1 MNTHNIAFK
10 NPRLLKALTGVT
22 KEEFQALIPTFTQVV
37 QEDKRLRSKAKERH
51 FGGGS
56 KGKLATIEE
65 KLFFILVYVKTYPT
79 FDFLGFVF
87 SMHRSK
93 AHQNMTLL
101 MKSLEKTL
109 GRKLVMPEKKIHS
122 LEEFL
127 EKFPEAKDLFVDG
140 VERPIQRPK
149 DKKKQNKLY
158 SGKKKRHM
166 KKSVIAVTEDKTI
179 VLMTPTKSGRR
190 HDKRLADKEMT
201 FEHIPESTA
210 LWVDTGFQGVL
221 KQHGNTLIPKKG
233 TKKNPLTLAEK
244 EENRTISSFRV
255 VVENTIAGIKRF
267 KAYAD
272 IWRNKLANLD
282 DHVMRI
288 ACGLWNLHIAM
299 KA

>member
-56 KGKLATIEE
+56 KGKLTTIEE
-65 KLFFILVYVKTYPT
+65 KLFFILVYVKTYLT

-93 AHQNMTLL
+93 AHRNMTLL

-221 KQHGNTLIPKKG
+221 KQHRNTLIPKKG